1 MKNRIIIPASAI
13 LIRDKLCKVTFN
25 LKSIGYY
32 EYVINYGGVYFIHNK
47 ILNTYY
53 VGSTN
58 NYWERFFHRGH
69 NYRGLFNRN
78 EFYITDSNINDFEFI
93 ILINSHKYNY
103 KFMEERYINLLK
115 SYSSKFGYNNNRTG
129 RSFKDTGNCGGF
141 WITNGIV
148 DKLHY
153 DIDNIPSGFKFGRM
167 KNSNVCNFI
176 EWYDKS
182 LISRNYKSEKLTL
195 IVNKAEFNQNV
206 ASKSNAIWS
215 VICGLRKYYNIE
227 LILTTDGTKYKF
239 MSKLK
244 SKIDIIN
251 NYFDRKIE
259 YNFDSSTSIINL
271 SINKL
276 ELINLGVTGSR
287 TNTDKNITNLLR
299 ILLND
304 YRCNLDIV

>member
-1 MKNRIIIPASAI
+1 M
-13 LIRDKLCKVTFN
+13 
-25 LKSIGYY
+25 
-32 EYVINYGGVYFIHNK
+32 
-47 ILNTYY
+47 
-53 VGSTN
+53 
-58 NYWERFFHRGH
+58 
-69 NYRGLFNRN
+69 
-78 EFYITDSNINDFEFI
+78 
-93 ILINSHKYNY
+93 
-103 KFMEERYINLLK
+103 
-115 SYSSKFGYNNNRTG
+115 
-129 RSFKDTGNCGGF
+129 
-141 WITNGIV
+141 
-148 DKLHY
+148 
-153 DIDNIPSGFKFGRM
+153 
-167 KNSNVCNFI
+167 
-176 EWYDKS
+176 
-182 LISRNYKSEKLTL
+182 ISRNYKSEKLTL